1 MNKNYIF
8 FTRNTLPQPQ
18 AHLVQVANSANA
30 AANLGYP
37 TVLVCLQT
45 GLKTLNPVKWSDP
58 FRPQKLEKKLVKFYN
73 LDDKLKVAPLPMFWP
88 NDSLRG
94 KLSYSHIVCQ
104 YYFPRYI
111 LPHTQI
117 VQTRNWNFAKAAIRH
132 GVPAIYEHNH
142 HEDKQFEPEIVN
154 NPLLLVAVTVVD
166 TVRESMIQNGMPPE
180 KVITL
185 HSGFN
190 QSFMLRY
197 PEAAKEWRKKLMP
210 DQRKQLVVYA
220 GGLYRFKGVDLL
232 IDVAKILPKIQ
243 FIFAG
248 GDRSQVQFYKQ
259 LARQKNIKNVTFL
272 GYILHDRLQSLLQAA
287 DVLAHPH
294 CSGNAATFTSPLK
307 LFEYMASGTP
317 IVATEIISLM
327 EFKSSGAIAGWCEP
341 DNPAQFAQ
349 CLQQVLNNYP
359 RKVEGYTDNLDFVS
373 QFSWENRIDKIMSH
387 VEEKMR
393 PQK

>member
-1 MNKNYIF
+1 
-8 FTRNTLPQPQ
+8 
-18 AHLVQVANSANA
+18 
-30 AANLGYP
+30 
-37 TVLVCLQT
+37 
-45 GLKTLNPVKWSDP
+45 
-58 FRPQKLEKKLVKFYN
+58 
-73 LDDKLKVAPLPMFWP
+73 
-88 NDSLRG
+88 
-94 KLSYSHIVCQ
+94 
-104 YYFPRYI
+104 
-111 LPHTQI
+111 
-117 VQTRNWNFAKAAIRH
+117 
-132 GVPAIYEHNH
+132 
-142 HEDKQFEPEIVN
+142 
-154 NPLLLVAVTVVD
+154 VTVVD

-307 LFEYMASGTP
+307 LFEYMGF
-317 IVATEIISLM
+317 ILVKEM
-327 EFKSSGAIAGWCEP
+327 
-341 DNPAQFAQ
+341 
-349 CLQQVLNNYP
+349 VL
-359 RKVEGYTDNLDFVS
+359 G
-373 QFSWENRIDKIMSH
+373 
-387 VEEKMR
+387 
-393 PQK
+393 